1 VTAMPEQPQRPL
13 KHRLMWFI
21 GLYIA
26 GAVVVTATVYAL
38 RAALFW

>member
-1 VTAMPEQPQRPL
+1 MTDMPEQPQRPF

-21 GLYIA
+21 ALYIA
-26 GAVVVTATVYAL
+26 GAVVFTATVYTL

>member
-1 VTAMPEQPQRPL
+1 MSAMPEQPQRPF

-21 GLYIA
+21 ALYIA
-26 GAVVVTATVYAL
+26 GAVVVTATVYML